1 MNLLMLALLKK
12 SIDDRNA
19 AAARA
24 RNRKKR
30 TEKGG
35 KGKIREVLTIRINI
49 QKNNIFIRLFQ
60 MIHY

>member
-12 SIDDRNA
+12 SIDDRNE

-35 KGKIREVLTIRINI
+35 RGQNSP
-49 QKNNIFIRLFQ
+49 
-60 MIHY
+60 YSGSS